1 MTAFTRPDAAARCN
15 PYHLAELLGV
25 ERVDVEQETVYVYG
39 NPPADAQAI
48 IDSYIFD
55 PDYGKPQEDRDLS
68 ALRAK
73 ALEVFQGDST
83 FTAAQMQKIVA
94 GIVLRLTR

>member
-1 MTAFTRPDAAARCN
+1 MAETPLSKSINGTQLKAEVGASDLYVTEDILHAEGCTQEELEDGLAAHT
-15 PYHLAELLGV
+15 P
-25 ERVDVEQETVYVYG
+25 
-39 NPPADAQAI
+39 
-48 IDSYIFD
+48 D

-73 ALEVFQGDST
+73 AQDVFAGNST
-83 FTAAQMQKIVA
+83 FTAAQVQKILA